1 MKTAKILPPAI
12 LTGAVLAWI
21 WVVGRLVVDRHNS
34 FATFDFDLGIHD
46 QSLWLLSKG
55 QWFNTV
61 CGLPVFGHHAMF
73 MYWLLVPL
81 VWLGGGPNLWNL
93 IQVVAL
99 ALGAVPVYLIA
110 KQRLRSDVL
119 ACMLGISWLLLP
131 TVSFLAWETW
141 HPETLAVPFLMMGYH
156 YATTRPTGFGTDV
169 RRRNIIAFAWLLAAM
184 LWKEDISLAVMGIG
198 ILLIATKRWKF
209 GGALLGFAALYF
221 LVFGVWMVPTLAGET
236 SAYGMLYGE
245 LGQTPFDVVKTS
257 LSEPSLFFDR
267 LSNNNFIG
275 YMGQL
280 SSPLG
285 FIPFLAPL
293 TILMGVPQ
301 IFINILTTADFTW
314 AMMYHYQAVPVAAM
328 MLGAIEGAAFIA
340 RRSKLLGALAVTV
353 TLVASCVAANAWS
366 LLPFGDAYRKGY
378 WPHGEQ
384 VVDGWKAA
392 LDRVGPTDPVSA
404 HYAFVPHASQ
414 RKIIYTFPN
423 PWVRT
428 NFLGDP
434 SLLESPSKI
443 KWLVIPENTMGGAA
457 AEVLQKLISTGEYGD
472 PQTVAGITTYRRL
485 KP

>member
-1 MKTAKILPPAI
+1 
-12 LTGAVLAWI
+12 
-21 WVVGRLVVDRHNS
+21 
-34 FATFDFDLGIHD
+34 
-46 QSLWLLSKG
+46 
-55 QWFNTV
+55 
-61 CGLPVFGHHAMF
+61 
-73 MYWLLVPL
+73 
-81 VWLGGGPNLWNL
+81 
-93 IQVVAL
+93 
-99 ALGAVPVYLIA
+99 
-110 KQRLRSDVL
+110 
-119 ACMLGISWLLLP
+119 
-131 TVSFLAWETW
+131 
-141 HPETLAVPFLMMGYH
+141 MGYH